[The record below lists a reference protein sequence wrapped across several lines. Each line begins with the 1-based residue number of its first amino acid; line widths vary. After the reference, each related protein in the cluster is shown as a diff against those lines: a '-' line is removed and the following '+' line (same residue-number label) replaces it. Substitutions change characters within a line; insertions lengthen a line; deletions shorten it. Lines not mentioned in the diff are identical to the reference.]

1 MKSELKLKIMKFN
14 FSFLILLL
22 IIFVH
27 TSTLAQ
33 EKYTLTIEIEGIKK
47 KEGSVLVML
56 SDSKES
62 FLQSGEG
69 FKATVKDYKA
79 VVTYHVNKGQ
89 YAFSFFHDKND
100 NGKFD
105 TNFLGIPKEPY
116 GFSNNARGFMG
127 PPSYEKAKFT
137 INKNTRINV
146 SF

>member
-1 MKSELKLKIMKFN
+1 MIFKLKLKTMKLN
-14 FSFLILLL
+14 FSFLIFLL
-22 IIFVH
+22 IVFVN

-33 EKYTLTIEIEGIKK
+33 EKYALTIEIEGIKK

-62 FLQSGEG
+62 FLHTGEG
-69 FKATVKDYKA
+69 FKAAVKDHKA
-79 VVTYHVNKGQ
+79 TVTYHVKKGE

-127 PPSYEKAKFT
+127 PPSYEKAKFI
-137 INKNTRINV
+137 INKDTKLSV